1 VQWVFDRFRGVF
13 PEVILNAVPD
23 GGGECPAVAD
33 ELRVQHDITTTRLL
47 FSNNKAARVN

>member
-33 ELRVQHDITTTRLL
+33 ELRVQHDITTRLL
-47 FSNNKAARVN
+47 FSNNNKGES